1 MRITLW
7 RCHQTQLHYIKY
19 MENVLTVDENND
31 NEIIAGKYIFQ
42 ELRIILRKI
51 KTYFETN
58 EQFHELQNINN
69 ILLQ

>member
-1 MRITLW
+1 
-7 RCHQTQLHYIKY
+7 